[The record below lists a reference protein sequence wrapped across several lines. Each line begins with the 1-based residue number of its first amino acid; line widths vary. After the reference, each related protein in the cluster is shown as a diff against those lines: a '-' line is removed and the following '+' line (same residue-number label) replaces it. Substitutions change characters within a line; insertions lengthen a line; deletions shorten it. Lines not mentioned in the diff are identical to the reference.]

1 MALLRA
7 LIDRASDADRALA
20 KQEREDQEK
29 ELAAANAV
37 AVASASGAGQTV
49 LLSSPW
55 LLSSR
60 SSGERQLSQSPPHSP
75 LSTSASNEISA
86 THTLSGLSHGSS
98 SRPQSRARTT
108 QAERSSFLSS
118 PSSAATSRASL
129 TKETTTTAS
138 GNEQDEDEHGEEKAA
153 KEPARPKEPFSLSQ
167 AARLVRLGALRAV
180 KFAQRRNAGDDEA
193 KERSPRR
200 KDEIAA
206 LLQSLSLDGAARAGL
221 IGEEGG
227 EDAAATAIATNTN
240 NSSASPPPPAA
251 AAAST
256 AALITKYRKA
266 STVTSLSLSLSRDG
280 DGGEAV
286 AVERAALVQALVD
299 RYCRVLPW
307 PLEAF
312 VFGGVTHRP
321 SSHLF
326 LCVR

>member
-1 MALLRA
+1 M
-7 LIDRASDADRALA
+7 
-20 KQEREDQEK
+20 
-29 ELAAANAV
+29 
-37 AVASASGAGQTV
+37 
-49 LLSSPW
+49 
-55 LLSSR
+55 
-60 SSGERQLSQSPPHSP
+60 
-75 LSTSASNEISA
+75 
-86 THTLSGLSHGSS
+86 
-98 SRPQSRARTT
+98 
-108 QAERSSFLSS
+108 
-118 PSSAATSRASL
+118 
-129 TKETTTTAS
+129 
-138 GNEQDEDEHGEEKAA
+138 AA

-227 EDAAATAIATNTN
+227 EDDAATAIATNTN
-240 NSSASPPPPAA
+240 NSSASPPPPPPPAAAA

-256 AALITKYRKA
+256 ASLITKYRKA

-280 DGGEAV
+280 DSGGEA
-286 AVERAALVQALVD
+286 AAERAALVQALVD

-307 PLEAF
+307 PLEVF